1 MGRGVERWRDGEMW
15 VGVWCVGG
23 VVMEDR
29 GRRSR
34 IEACHL
40 RVALL
45 VSMQISRSVSNEQ
58 YMEL

>member
-1 MGRGVERWRDGEMW
+1 MERWRDGEMW

-29 GRRSR
+29 GRGSR